1 MWKDPRVIMMESPEE
16 MKYKQFFLPQMKSL
30 SCQFAYTTHYV
41 SATLGDG
48 GYLCLMN
55 DGKYTYSGLKLSV

>member
-1 MWKDPRVIMMESPEE
+1 
-16 MKYKQFFLPQMKSL
+16 MKSL
-30 SCQFAYTTHYV
+30 SWQFAYTTHYV

-48 GYLCLMN
+48 DYLCLMN